1 MSERLAELLVA
12 VELELDDELMS
23 SSEPLFVP
31 KTLPLAAALGARLSA
46 LAALE
51 LHNLTATPPAATA
64 GAPDWDP
71 PLLTIDQVAAR
82 LDVKPAR
89 VRELYR
95 KGQLPV
101 VNVGR
106 LVRFRPEDVDRW
118 IAERTDGKR
127 AT

>member
-1 MSERLAELLVA
+1 MSDRLAELLVA
-12 VELELDDELMS
+12 VELELDQELMS
-23 SSEPLFVP
+23 SSEPLFTP
-31 KTLPLAAALGARLSA
+31 KVLPLAAALGARLSA
-46 LAALE
+46 HAQLE
-51 LHNLTATPPAATA
+51 LANLGAPVA
-64 GAPDWDP
+64 GA
-71 PLLTIDQVAAR
+71 LLTVDDVAAR
-82 LDVKPAR
+82 LDVKPAS

-118 IAERTDGKR
+118 IGERTDGKR

>member
-12 VELELDDELMS
+12 VELELDQELMS

-51 LHNLTATPPAATA
+51 LHNLTAPPPPAFA
-64 GAPDWDP
+64 GVPDARY
-71 PLLTIDQVAAR
+71 LQTIDQVAAR
-82 LDVKPAR
+82 LDVKAAR